1 MPADFVERSR
11 DRLAPQLVGPV
22 SRLLAISADEA
33 RNAVHIA
40 VPALLAC
47 FADVAATSKGSSVLC
62 EAAEQACTANVVAV
76 NASGPRVLAKNG
88 LETLQTLLGQD
99 NLEALASALGK
110 FAGMNVRGGSLLLGA
125 VAPATLAY
133 LGEQRGSL
141 DQGPRLVSLLSEQRT
156 NIMAAIPANLSKLIG
171 SSRWP
176 DRSVAAA
183 HAGPIACAGTVR
195 GASSTAPK
203 PANGTSATQGRAEGG
218 LSLIRGMGLLVA
230 GVLIVGISQ
239 VMFGERFQMASQM
252 SHEVTEQAA
261 KPFASLV
268 VDKVD
273 LGADFGSGIIRLGQ
287 TLGGMTDIASAKAA
301 LPELQ
306 DISGSF
312 NKLNRLAGRLPAS
325 GQSRLTDLAER
336 AMPILQAEINKA
348 YAIPAAADVLKPVLD
363 PLMTSIAGLAKK
375 PA

>member
-1 MPADFVERSR
+1 
-11 DRLAPQLVGPV
+11 
-22 SRLLAISADEA
+22 
-33 RNAVHIA
+33 
-40 VPALLAC
+40 
-47 FADVAATSKGSSVLC
+47 
-62 EAAEQACTANVVAV
+62 
-76 NASGPRVLAKNG
+76 
-88 LETLQTLLGQD
+88 
-99 NLEALASALGK
+99 
-110 FAGMNVRGGSLLLGA
+110 
-125 VAPATLAY
+125 
-133 LGEQRGSL
+133 
-141 DQGPRLVSLLSEQRT
+141 
-156 NIMAAIPANLSKLIG
+156 
-171 SSRWP
+171 
-176 DRSVAAA
+176 
-183 HAGPIACAGTVR
+183 
-195 GASSTAPK
+195 
-203 PANGTSATQGRAEGG
+203 
-218 LSLIRGMGLLVA
+218 MGLLVA